1 MTEANGWK
9 LYGHRLFLDQLQR
22 LVLEVKELRQA
33 DSTGYAS
40 HPKAK
45 FLATINRLVRQT
57 IPADPT
63 APEYRQGNTL
73 GKSNKHWFRAK
84 LHGRYRLFFRF
95 STQHKIIVYT
105 WLNDEK
111 TLRKAGAKTDPYFL
125 FQSMLKSG
133 DPPQNFEQLLADS
146 KAIENTLD

>member
-1 MTEANGWK
+1 MEANGWK
-9 LYGHRLFLDQLQR
+9 LYGHRLFVDQLNK
-22 LVLEVKELRQA
+22 LVLEVKQLRQN
-33 DSTGYAS
+33 DPMGYEA

-45 FLATINRLVRQT
+45 FLATINRLIRET
-57 IPADPT
+57 IPEDPA

-111 TLRKAGAKTDPYFL
+111 TLRKAGARTDPYFL

-146 KAIENTLD
+146 TAIENTLD